1 MVSIELC
8 IPAKIRYFLLKVEF
22 AIHTV
27 LQCDIVVSRSEVLIS
42 VFKFELIF
50 YLFIYYYYF
59 FLIRESTLEFHNA
72 TLKSSV
78 TVRLYEFSLQM
89 HVCSFYGSSDGTYI
103 MYALL

>member
-1 MVSIELC
+1 MRHRSFTKRSLNFC
-8 IPAKIRYFLLKVEF
+8 FQIRAHLL
-22 AIHTV
+22 
-27 LQCDIVVSRSEVLIS
+27 LI
-42 VFKFELIF
+42 
-50 YLFIYYYYF
+50 YLLLLF

-89 HVCSFYGSSDGTYI
+89 DVCSFYGSSDGTYI